1 MLCCVTSLQ
10 ALNQVVLWDKIVLR
24 GESTKLRLRE
34 TKSKYFFF
42 DDGNGLRYAFIISCI
57 FFFVLLLTLRK
68 VIHYLCILPKEQDI
82 HLQFSLCPL
91 VFVLP
96 QAIFV

>member
-1 MLCCVTSLQ
+1 MMEM
-10 ALNQVVLWDKIVLR
+10 VLGMHL
-24 GESTKLRLRE
+24 L
-34 TKSKYFFF
+34 FH
-42 DDGNGLRYAFIISCI
+42 A